1 MNLKYHIVNENQL
14 KTFIPDLRSME
25 KNIKYPL
32 EDGTESFFIDHG
44 KDYSPFFTQQ
54 GYKTRFLI
62 ITNKDKVV
70 GSIAGVW
77 KRISFNEKTY
87 NALYASDLKLKP
99 KYRNKGIVKNFLWYL
114 FIRWPF
120 TKEFQGWDFI
130 YFCAMQRENKGV
142 ESTFKGVHL
151 GRLTKPNCLL
161 NIYILEPHEFNSIDL
176 DELLYS
182 PEHEIN
188 LSPNL
193 NGDILWNDGKKNIVS
208 TKDGSVMKLGHLN
221 PEAFH
226 LNNKERLKKSIKK
239 VSDRKGGKICFA
251 VDCRNKK
258 IINVFEKGE
267 VYTDTKCRVFSFSP
281 FLRPLNYAQ
290 TVSISTGEI

>member
-1 MNLKYHIVNENQL
+1 
-14 KTFIPDLRSME
+14 ME
-25 KNIKYPL
+25 KNIAYPL

-54 GYKTRFLI
+54 GHKTRFLI
-62 ITNKDKVV
+62 ITNKDKVA

-77 KRISFNEKTY
+77 KRISFNKKTY
-87 NALYASDLKLKP
+87 NALYASDLKLIP
-99 KYRNKGIVKNFLWYL
+99 KYRNRGVVKSFLWYL

-142 ESTFKGVHL
+142 DSTFKGLHL
-151 GRLTKPNCLL
+151 GKLTKPNCLL
-161 NIYILEPHEFNSIDL
+161 NIYILEPQELNSVDL
-176 DELLYS
+176 DELLYR
-182 PEHEIN
+182 PEYEIS

-193 NGDILWNDGKKNIVS
+193 NSDILWNDGKKNIVS
-208 TKDGSVMKLGHLN
+208 TRDGSVMKLGHLN

-226 LNNKERLKKSIKK
+226 LNNKERLNKSIKE
-239 VSDRKGGKICFA
+239 VSDKKDGKICFS

-258 IINVFEKGE
+258 IINVLEKGG
-267 VYTDTKCRVFSFSP
+267 VHTDTKCRVFSFSP
-281 FLRPLNYAQ
+281 FSRPLNHAHA
-290 TVSISTGEI
+290 VSISTGEI

>member
-1 MNLKYHIVNENQL
+1 MNLKYHIVREEQL
-14 KTFIPDLRSME
+14 GPFIHDLKLIE
-25 KNIKYPL
+25 KNIEYPL
-32 EDGTESFFIDHG
+32 EDGTEGFYIDHG
-44 KDYSPFFTQQ
+44 NEYSPFFTQQ

-62 ITNKDKVV
+62 ITNKEEVV
-70 GSIAGVW
+70 GSIVGVW

-87 NALYASDLKLKP
+87 NALYASDLKLKS

-120 TKEFQGWDFI
+120 TKEFQGWDFT
-130 YFCAMQRENKGV
+130 YFCAMQRDNKGV
-142 ESTFKGVHL
+142 EATFKGVHL
-151 GRLTKPNCLL
+151 GKLTKPNCLL

-193 NGDILWNDGKKNIVS
+193 KNDVLWNEGKKNIVS
-208 TKDGSVMKLGHLN
+208 VQDGSIMNLGHLN
-221 PEAFH
+221 PEIFY
-226 LNNKERLKKSIKK
+226 LKNKGRLKKSIKE
-239 VSDRKGGKICFA
+239 VSEKKDGKICFA

-258 IINVFEKGE
+258 LVNVFEKSG
-267 VYTDTKCRVFSFSP
+267 VYTDTKCRIFSFSLFSKP
-281 FLRPLNYAQ
+281 MNRAK
-290 TVSISTGEI
+290 TISISTGEV

>member
-1 MNLKYHIVNENQL
+1 VNLKYHIVNENHL
-14 KTFIPDLRSME
+14 KPFIPDLRSME
-25 KNIKYPL
+25 KNIAYPL

-54 GYKTRFLI
+54 GHKTRFLI
-62 ITNKDKVV
+62 ITNKDKVA

-77 KRISFNEKTY
+77 KRISFNKKTY
-87 NALYASDLKLKP
+87 NALYASDLKLIP
-99 KYRNKGIVKNFLWYL
+99 KYRNRGVVKSFLWYL

-142 ESTFKGVHL
+142 DSTFKGLHL
-151 GRLTKPNCLL
+151 GKLTKPNCLL
-161 NIYILEPHEFNSIDL
+161 NIYILEPQELNSVDL
-176 DELLYS
+176 DELLYR
-182 PEHEIN
+182 PEYEIS

-193 NGDILWNDGKKNIVS
+193 NSDILWNDGKKNIVS
-208 TKDGSVMKLGHLN
+208 TRDGSVMKLGHLN

-226 LNNKERLKKSIKK
+226 LNNKERLNKSIKE
-239 VSDRKGGKICFA
+239 VSDKKDGKICFS

-258 IINVFEKGE
+258 IINVLEKGG
-267 VYTDTKCRVFSFSP
+267 VHTDTKCRVFSFSP
-281 FLRPLNYAQ
+281 FSRPLNHAHA
-290 TVSISTGEI
+290 VSISTGEI